1 MLGCPSTRGGEPSEL
16 LDAHRNN
23 GKRFGVRTNEKLTA
37 FPEPE
42 AGFATITDNF
52 RKSGLFRVAYP
63 KKIVL
68 TSVHTGETPHEN

>member
-1 MLGCPSTRGGEPSEL
+1 M

-52 RKSGLFRVAYP
+52 QEIRFV
-63 KKIVL
+63 
-68 TSVHTGETPHEN
+68 